1 MILFTLVSV
10 QVDSELGALIARL
23 DAAVDPSA
31 TLGAGATDA
40 DTIVHRVKA
49 ALQAALR
56 ENDVE
61 LPARFRRTRP
71 DTYARRLLHRDP
83 GGRYTAVVMTW
94 GAGQGTSLHDHSG
107 LWCVDCVV
115 DGEIAVT
122 QYDLVS
128 ANEKGAGG
136 SYTFAPQTHVTASR
150 GEAGCLIPPF
160 EYHTLANASAGRT
173 SITLHVYGGEMSQC
187 YVFEPAGDGT
197 YRRVTRD
204 LSYDE

>member
-1 MILFTLVSV
+1 MILFTKMGV
-10 QVDSELGALIARL
+10 QVDLALGALIARL
-23 DAAVDPSA
+23 DAAVGDVDPEQ
-31 TLGAGATDA
+31 
-40 DTIVHRVKA
+40 IVHRVKA

-56 ENDVE
+56 ANELD

-71 DTYARRLLHRDP
+71 DAYARRLLHRDP
-83 GGRYTAVVMTW
+83 DERYTAVVMTW
-94 GAGQGTSLHDHSG
+94 GPGQGTSLHDHSG

-122 QYDLVS
+122 QYDLS
-128 ANEKGAGG
+128 SGAGEG
-136 SYTFAPQTHVTASR
+136 EGEGGAYTFAPQTHVIASR

-160 EYHTLANASAGRT
+160 EYHTLRNASAERT
-173 SITLHVYGGEMSQC
+173 SLTLHVYGGEMSQC
-187 YVFEPAGDGT
+187 HVFEPSGDGT

>member
-1 MILFTLVSV
+1 MILSTIVSV

-23 DAAVDPSA
+23 DAAVD
-31 TLGAGATDA
+31 GG
-40 DTIVHRVKA
+40 DTEAIVHRVKA

-56 ENDVE
+56 ANDLE

-71 DTYARRLLHRDP
+71 DKYARRLLHRDP

-94 GAGQGTSLHDHSG
+94 GAGQGTLLHDHSG

-115 DGEIAVT
+115 EGEIAVT
-122 QYDLVS
+122 QYDLV
-128 ANEKGAGG
+128 AGKGEGG
-136 SYTFAPQTHVTASR
+136 AYTFAPQTHVTASR

-160 EYHTLANASAGRT
+160 EYHTLANARADRT
-173 SITLHVYGGEMSQC
+173 SLTLHVYGGEMSRC
-187 YVFEPAGDGT
+187 HVFEPAGDGS